1 MATLGARE
9 PVKDQR
15 RHPRVPSRQRCWC
28 EGENITIYA
37 QIGNLSE
44 GGLFLR
50 TSAPLPPG
58 ARVRVRLDAGP
69 GGVEVPASVAWR
81 WDPREDSARGD
92 PGMGIRFD
100 AGDDGVRAEIR
111 SHLERL
117 RRGI

>member
-1 MATLGARE
+1 VATVGAWE

-28 EGENITIYA
+28 EGDNITIYA

-58 ARVRVRLDAGP
+58 ARVRVRLYAGA
-69 GGVEVPASVAWR
+69 GEVEMPASVAWR
-81 WDPREDSARGD
+81 WDPRGDPARAE

-100 AGDDGVRAEIR
+100 AGADGARAEIR
-111 SHLERL
+111 DLLERL
-117 RRGI
+117 RSGT

>member
-1 MATLGARE
+1 
-9 PVKDQR
+9 
-15 RHPRVPSRQRCWC
+15 VPSRQRCWC
-28 EGENITIYA
+28 EGDNITIYA

-58 ARVRVRLDAGP
+58 ARVRVRLAAGTSE
-69 GGVEVPASVAWR
+69 VEVPASVAWR
-81 WDPREDSARGD
+81 WDPRADWAQGQ
-92 PGMGIRFD
+92 PGMGICFD

-111 SHLERL
+111 GHLERL